1 MPEKGVK
8 VLADTDA
15 RRVLQSLGV
24 ALLARHRVLKAREA
38 GF

>member
-15 RRVLQSLGV
+15 RRVLQSLVSLSWLVTGY
-24 ALLARHRVLKAREA
+24 
-38 GF
+38 